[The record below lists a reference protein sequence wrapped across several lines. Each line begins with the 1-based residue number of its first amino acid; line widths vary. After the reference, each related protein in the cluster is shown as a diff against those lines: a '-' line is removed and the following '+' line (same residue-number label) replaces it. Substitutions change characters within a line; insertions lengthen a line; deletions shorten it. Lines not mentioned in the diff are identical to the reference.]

1 MWKRR
6 NKKKNFNKLNFLYI
20 WFFLIW
26 IFLYFTLS
34 PDFSLIWEKTKENI
48 IKKNVKENIKKE
60 KEESKKE
67 KSIYEKFDLES
78 DNSIQKFVNNKISF
92 QNKKYSPKNLKNIR
106 HIFIYSTKNNSAILR
121 EEAWEAL
128 KKLSIKFWEN
138 FEWNKIKIISWY
150 RPYEEQKRIEKS
162 WACHKTLCA
171 KAGFSEH
178 QTGLAIDIF
187 ETDEKLL
194 EDEKIKKY
202 MTWIKE
208 NAHKF
213 GFHNSYQKWIKIDW
227 YQKEAWHFRYL
238 WIELATYLKENN
250 MSFAEFYEVTHP

>member
-6 NKKKNFNKLNFLYI
+6 NKKKNFSKLNFLYI

-26 IFLYFTLS
+26 IFLYFNYS
-34 PDFSLIWEKTKENI
+34 FKKVE
-48 IKKNVKENIKKE
+48 IKKVIVNKEKITKNIKKE
-60 KEESKKE
+60 EKKE

-78 DNSIQKFVNNKISF
+78 DNSITKFVNNKISF
-92 QNKKYSPKNLKNIR
+92 TDKKYSPKNLKSIR
-106 HIFIYSTKNNSAILR
+106 HIFIYSTKNNSAVLR
-121 EEAWEAL
+121 EEAQEAL
-128 KKLSIKFWEN
+128 KKMSIKFWEN

-150 RPYEEQKRIEKS
+150 RPYEEQNRIEKS
-162 WACHKTLCA
+162 WACHKALCA

-194 EDEKIKKY
+194 EDIKIKKY
-202 MTWIKE
+202 MSWIEE
-208 NAHKF
+208 NAYKF
-213 GFHNSYQKWIKIDW
+213 GFHNTYQKWIKVDW

-238 WIELATYLKENN
+238 WVELATYLQRES
-250 MSFAEFYEVTHP
+250 MSFAEFYEGSL